1 MFDGFDHDKRAPY
14 EHKVQRTVNG
24 TLYEIIYYVGKGP
37 AGSKIVTSSMR
48 KIQEEDYKKE

>member
-24 TLYEIIYYVGKGP
+24 TLYEIIYYVGNGP
-37 AGSKIVTSSMR
+37 AGS
-48 KIQEEDYKKE
+48 